1 MPEPAPTARAP
12 RPVIIDTDPGI
23 DDTIAL
29 LLALQSPELEVRGL
43 AATYGNTTVEHAYR
57 NCIEILR
64 RTHRRLSLAV
74 SARRPLKRALA
85 TAPETHGPTGLGN
98 AAVASAGVILDYV
111 KPLDRL
117 LAEQPNPVTLVT
129 LGPVTGLALA
139 LRRDADLV
147 REKVARHLAMI
158 GNIKAAGN
166 TTKYSEFNA
175 WCDPEAL
182 ALVLKAELPTE
193 IIGLDVTRQ
202 FVLSGPAISRLG
214 QSSDERQQWLYA
226 ALRYYL
232 AFHREHE
239 NLDGCVLNDVLPIAE
254 LIAPGTLTFEPL
266 RIKVEVEDGE
276 NRGRTRVDPEGAK
289 ARVATAVRAD
299 VAHRLIADRVLAA
312 PLPAPA
318 RLAGAAS

>member
-1 MPEPAPTARAP
+1 VLAPALTARAP

-57 NCIEILR
+57 NCVEILR
-64 RTHRRLSLAV
+64 RAGRRLPLAV

-85 TAPETHGPTGLGN
+85 TAPETHGDTGLGD
-98 AAVASAGVILDYV
+98 APVPSAGVILDFV

-117 LAEQPNPVTLVT
+117 LAEQPEPVTLVT

-139 LRRDADLV
+139 LRRDAELV
-147 REKVARHLAMI
+147 REKVTRHLAMI

-182 ALVLKAELPTE
+182 AEVLRAELPTE
-193 IIGLDVTRQ
+193 LIGLDVTRQ
-202 FVLSGPAISRLG
+202 FVLSGSAISRLG
-214 QSSDERQQWLYA
+214 QSGDESQQWLHG
-226 ALRYYL
+226 ALRFYL
-232 AFHREHE
+232 AFHRERE
-239 NLDGCVLNDVLPIAE
+239 KLDGCVLNDVLPIAE
-254 LIAPGTLTFEPL
+254 LLAPGTLTFEPL
-266 RIKVEVEDGE
+266 RIKVDVEDGE
-276 NRGRTRVDPEGAK
+276 NRGRTRVDPEGSK
-289 ARVATAVRAD
+289 ARVATAVRAEL
-299 VAHRLIADRVLAA
+299 AHRLIAERVLAA
-312 PLPAPA
+312 PRPAW
-318 RLAGAAS
+318 AGATP

>member
-1 MPEPAPTARAP
+1 VPEAAPQSRAP

-29 LLALQSPELEVRGL
+29 LLALQSPELEVRGI

-57 NCIEILR
+57 NCVEILR
-64 RTHRRLSLAV
+64 RINRRLPLAV

-85 TAPETHGPTGLGN
+85 TAPETHGATGLGD
-98 AAVASAGVILDYV
+98 APVPSAGVILDYV

-117 LAEQPNPVTLVT
+117 LAEQPEPVTLVT

-139 LRRDADLV
+139 LRRDGELV

-158 GNIKAAGN
+158 GNIKSAGN

-182 ALVLKAELPTE
+182 REVLRAELPTE
-193 IIGLDVTRQ
+193 VIGLDVTRQ
-202 FVLSGPAISRLG
+202 FVLPGSAIARLG
-214 QSSDERQQWLYA
+214 QSPDDGQQWLFA

-232 AFHREHE
+232 AFHRERE

-254 LIAPGTLTFEPL
+254 LLAPGTLTFEPL
-266 RIKVEVEDGE
+266 RIKVHVEDGE
-276 NRGRTRVDPEGAK
+276 NRGRTRIDPEGSK

-299 VAHRLIADRVLAA
+299 VAHRLIADRVLSTPRRAWAEAA
-312 PLPAPA
+312 P
-318 RLAGAAS
+318 

>member
-1 MPEPAPTARAP
+1 MPAPETRAP
-12 RPVIIDTDPGI
+12 RALVIDTDPGI
-23 DDTIAL
+23 DDTVAL
-29 LLALQSPELEVRGL
+29 FLALQSPELEVRGL

-64 RTHRRLSLAV
+64 RAGRRLPVAV
-74 SARRPLKRALA
+74 SARRPLKRVLA
-85 TAPETHGPTGLGN
+85 TAPETHGLTGLGE
-98 AAVASAGVILDYV
+98 ASLPSAGVILDYV

-117 LAEQPNPVTLVT
+117 LAEQPEPVTLVT

-139 LRRDADLV
+139 LRRDAELV

-182 ALVLKAELPTE
+182 REVLRAELPTE
-193 IIGLDVTRQ
+193 LIGLDVTRQ
-202 FVLSGPAISRLG
+202 FVLSGAAIARLG
-214 QSSDERQQWLYA
+214 QSSDERQQWLHA

-232 AFHREHE
+232 AFHRERE

-276 NRGRTRVDPEGAK
+276 NRGRTRIDPEGSK
-289 ARVATAVRAD
+289 ARVATAVRAE
-299 VAHRLIADRVLAA
+299 VAHRLLGDRVLAA
-312 PLPAPA
+312 PRPAWA
-318 RLAGAAS
+318 AGAGASP

>member
-1 MPEPAPTARAP
+1 MPEAAPHVRVT
-12 RPVIIDTDPGI
+12 RPVVIDTDPGI

-57 NCIEILR
+57 NCVAILR
-64 RTHRRLSLAV
+64 RTNRRLPLAV
-74 SARRPLKRALA
+74 SARRPLKRGLA
-85 TAPETHGPTGLGN
+85 TAPETHGATGLGD
-98 AAVASAGVILDYV
+98 AAVPSAGVILDYV

-117 LAEQPNPVTLVT
+117 LAEQPEPVTLVT

-139 LRRDADLV
+139 LRRDAELV

-158 GNIKAAGN
+158 GNIKSAGN
-166 TTKYSEFNA
+166 TTRYSEFNA

-182 ALVLKAELPTE
+182 REVLRAELPTE

-202 FVLSGPAISRLG
+202 FVLPGSTITRLG
-214 QSSDERQQWLYA
+214 QSPDERQQWLHA
-226 ALRYYL
+226 ALRFYL

-266 RIKVEVEDGE
+266 RIKVELEDGD
-276 NRGRTRVDPEGAK
+276 NRGRTRIDPEGSK
-289 ARVATAVRAD
+289 ARVATAVRTE

-312 PLPAPA
+312 ARPAWA
-318 RLAGAAS
+318 AGAAQ

>member
-1 MPEPAPTARAP
+1 MPAPAHTARAP

-57 NCIEILR
+57 NCVEILR
-64 RTHRRLSLAV
+64 RAGRRLPLAV

-85 TAPETHGPTGLGN
+85 TAPETHGETGLGD
-98 AAVASAGVILDYV
+98 APVPRAGVILDFV

-117 LAEQPNPVTLVT
+117 LAEQPEPVTLVT

-139 LRRDADLV
+139 LRRDAELV

-182 ALVLKAELPTE
+182 AEVLRAELPTE
-193 IIGLDVTRQ
+193 LIGLDVTRQ
-202 FVLSGPAISRLG
+202 FVLSGTAISRLG
-214 QSSDERQQWLYA
+214 QSSDESQQWLHA
-226 ALRYYL
+226 ALRFYL
-232 AFHREHE
+232 AFHRERE
-239 NLDGCVLNDVLPIAE
+239 QLDGCVLNDVLPIAE
-254 LIAPGTLTFEPL
+254 LLAPGTLTFESL
-266 RIKVEVEDGE
+266 RIKVDVEDGE
-276 NRGRTRVDPEGAK
+276 NRGRTRFDPEGSK
-289 ARVATAVRAD
+289 ARVATAVRAE

-312 PLPAPA
+312 PRPAW
-318 RLAGAAS
+318 ASATP

>member
-1 MPEPAPTARAP
+1 VPAPALTARAP

-43 AATYGNTTVEHAYR
+43 AATYGNTLVEHAYR
-57 NCIEILR
+57 NCVEILR
-64 RTHRRLSLAV
+64 RAGRRLPLAV

-85 TAPETHGPTGLGN
+85 TAPETHGDTGLGD
-98 AAVASAGVILDYV
+98 APVPSAGVILEFV

-117 LAEQPNPVTLVT
+117 LAEQPEPVTLVT

-139 LRRDADLV
+139 LRRDGELV
-147 REKVARHLAMI
+147 REKVSRHLAMI

-182 ALVLKAELPTE
+182 AEVLRAELPTE
-193 IIGLDVTRQ
+193 LIGLDVTRH
-202 FVLSGPAISRLG
+202 FVLSGSAISRLG
-214 QSSDERQQWLYA
+214 QSSDESQQWLHA
-226 ALRYYL
+226 ALRFYL
-232 AFHREHE
+232 AFHQEREK
-239 NLDGCVLNDVLPIAE
+239 LDGCVLNDVLPIVE
-254 LIAPGTLTFEPL
+254 LLAPGTLTFEPL
-266 RIKVEVEDGE
+266 RIKVDVGDGE
-276 NRGRTRVDPEGAK
+276 NRGRTRVDPEGSK
-289 ARVATAVRAD
+289 ARVATAVRAE

-312 PLPAPA
+312 PRPAW
-318 RLAGAAS
+318 AGATP

>member
-1 MPEPAPTARAP
+1 MLAPALSARAP

-57 NCIEILR
+57 NCVEILR
-64 RTHRRLSLAV
+64 RAGRRLPLAV

-85 TAPETHGPTGLGN
+85 TAPETHGETGLGD
-98 AAVASAGVILDYV
+98 APVPSAGVILDFV

-117 LAEQPNPVTLVT
+117 LAEQPEPVTLVT

-139 LRRDADLV
+139 LRRDGELV

-158 GNIKAAGN
+158 GNIRAAGN

-182 ALVLKAELPTE
+182 AEVLRAELPTE
-193 IIGLDVTRQ
+193 LIGLDVTRQ
-202 FVLSGPAISRLG
+202 FVLSGSAISRLG
-214 QSSDERQQWLYA
+214 QSSDENQQWLHG
-226 ALRYYL
+226 ALRFYL
-232 AFHREHE
+232 AFHRERE
-239 NLDGCVLNDVLPIAE
+239 KLDGCVLNDVLPIAE
-254 LIAPGTLTFEPL
+254 LLAPGTLTFEPL
-266 RIKVEVEDGE
+266 RIKVGVEDGE
-276 NRGRTRVDPEGAK
+276 NRGRTRVDPEGSK
-289 ARVATAVRAD
+289 ARVATAVRAEL
-299 VAHRLIADRVLAA
+299 AHRLIAERVLAA
-312 PLPAPA
+312 PRPAW
-318 RLAGAAS
+318 AGAAP

>member
-1 MPEPAPTARAP
+1 MRAA
-12 RPVIIDTDPGI
+12 RPVVIDTDPGI
-23 DDTIAL
+23 DDAVAL

-64 RTHRRLSLAV
+64 RTNRRLPLAV
-74 SARRPLKRALA
+74 SARRPLKRGLA
-85 TAPETHGPTGLGN
+85 TAPETHGATGLGD
-98 AAVASAGVILDYV
+98 AAVPSAGVILDYV

-117 LAEQPNPVTLVT
+117 LAEQPEPVTLVT

-139 LRRDADLV
+139 LRRDAELV
-147 REKVARHLAMI
+147 RDKVARHLAMI
-158 GNIKAAGN
+158 GNIKSAGN

-182 ALVLKAELPTE
+182 REVLRAELPTE

-202 FVLSGPAISRLG
+202 FVLPGSTITRLG
-214 QSSDERQQWLYA
+214 QSPDERQQWLHA
-226 ALRYYL
+226 ALRFYL
-232 AFHREHE
+232 AFHRERE

-266 RIKVEVEDGE
+266 RIKVELEDGD
-276 NRGRTRVDPEGAK
+276 NRGRTRIDPEGSK
-289 ARVATAVRAD
+289 ARVATAVRTD

-312 PLPAPA
+312 PRPAWA
-318 RLAGAAS
+318 AGAAQ